1 MSKPPDEKSKTK
13 TKPGADDGKAAEA
26 EKPKSKK
33 MLIIIIAAVV
43 VLLGGGG
50 AAFFLLNGGKD
61 KTAEHAEPEKAAPKA
76 AAVYIP
82 LDPPFTVNFE
92 AVSNARFLQIAVQL
106 MTRDPEVVEFVKAN
120 LPAIRNDLLLLF
132 SQQTAAGL
140 SNVEGKEKLRAAAL
154 EAVRNIVAAEGGHPD
169 KIEGL
174 YFTTL
179 VMQ

>member
-1 MSKPPDEKSKTK
+1 MSKAPAKTK
-13 TKPGADDGKAAEA
+13 TKPGAEEAKPAEA
-26 EKPKSKK
+26 EKPKSKM
-33 MLIIIIAAVV
+33 MLIIIIVLV
-43 VLLGGGG
+43 VLLAGGG
-50 AAFFLLNGGKD
+50 AAFFLMKGGKD
-61 KTAEHAEPEKAAPKA
+61 KEAEHAEAEKTAPKA

-92 AVSNARFLQIAVQL
+92 AVSNAKFLQIAVQL
-106 MTRDPEVVEFVKAN
+106 MTRDPEMVEFVKAN
-120 LPAIRNDLLLLF
+120 IPAIRNDLLLLF

-154 EAVRNIVAAEGGHPD
+154 EAVRSIVSNEGGHPE

>member
-1 MSKPPDEKSKTK
+1 MSKPPDAKAKTK
-13 TKPGADDGKAAEA
+13 AKPGAEDGKAEEA
-26 EKPKSKK
+26 AKPKSKK
-33 MLIIIIAAVV
+33 MLIIIIIAVV

-50 AAFFLLNGGKD
+50 AAFFFLKGGKD
-61 KTAEHAEPEKAAPKA
+61 KAAEHAEPEKAVPKA

-92 AVSNARFLQIAVQL
+92 SVSNARFLQIAVQL
-106 MTRDPEVVEFVKAN
+106 MTRDPEMVEFVKAN
-120 LPAIRNDLLLLF
+120 VPAIRNDLLLLF
-132 SQQTAAGL
+132 SQQTSAGL
-140 SNVEGKEKLRAAAL
+140 SNVEGKEKLRAASL
-154 EAVRNIVAAEGGHPD
+154 EAVRNIVSTESGHPE

>member
-1 MSKPPDEKSKTK
+1 MSKPTDAKTK
-13 TKPGADDGKAAEA
+13 TKSKPGAEEGKAAEA
-26 EKPKSKK
+26 EKPKSKM
-33 MLIIIIAAVV
+33 MLIIIIAAV

-50 AAFFLLNGGKD
+50 AAFFFLKGGKD
-61 KTAEHAEPEKAAPKA
+61 KAAEHAEPEHAAPKA

-92 AVSNARFLQIAVQL
+92 SVSNARFLQIAVQL
-106 MTRDPEVVEFVKAN
+106 MTRDPEMVEFVKAN

-132 SQQTAAGL
+132 SQQTSAGL

-154 EAVRNIVAAEGGHPD
+154 EAVRNIVTLEGGHAD
-169 KIEGL
+169 KIEGI

>member
-1 MSKPPDEKSKTK
+1 MSKPPDAKPKTRV
-13 TKPGADDGKAAEA
+13 KPGAEDAKAAEA

-33 MLIIIIAAVV
+33 KLIIIIIAAVV
-43 VLLGGGG
+43 LLGGGA
-50 AAFFLLNGGKD
+50 AAFFLLKGGKEQG
-61 KTAEHAEPEKAAPKA
+61 AEHAEAEKAVPKA
-76 AAVYIP
+76 PAVYIP

-92 AVSNARFLQIAVQL
+92 TVSNARFLQIAVQL
-106 MTRDPEVVEFVKAN
+106 MTRDPEMVEFVKAN
-120 LPAIRNDLLLLF
+120 IPAIRNDLLLLF

-154 EAVRNIVAAEGGHPD
+154 EAVRSIVVNEGGHSE

>member
-1 MSKPPDEKSKTK
+1 MSKPPDAKSKTK

-154 EAVRNIVAAEGGHPD
+154 EAVRNIVSAEGGHPD

>member
-1 MSKPPDEKSKTK
+1 MSKPPDAKPKTK

-50 AAFFLLNGGKD
+50 AAFFLLKGGKD
-61 KTAEHAEPEKAAPKA
+61 KGAEHAEAEKAAPKA
-76 AAVYIP
+76 PAVYIP

-92 AVSNARFLQIAVQL
+92 SVSNARFLQIAVQL
-106 MTRDPEVVEFVKAN
+106 MTRDPEMVEFVKAN
-120 LPAIRNDLLLLF
+120 IPAIRNDLLLLF
-132 SQQTAAGL
+132 SQQTAPGL